1 MRAYTVCLGLALGIL
16 ARMLT
21 PLRVCLGVVFL
32 AIAPIGVLGAVGVAI
47 RLLSMTPAMWAD
59 IKEISV

>member
-16 ARMLT
+16 A
-21 PLRVCLGVVFL
+21 PWRVCLGVVFL
-32 AIAPIGVLGAVGVAI
+32 AIAPIDVLGAVGVAI
-47 RLLSMTPAMWAD
+47 RLLSMIPATWAD